1 MLKGLASIILNKAIN
16 KKAKLGFDFEKYII
30 GLFLGK
36 GKLAKVFRFENEE
49 SSQIFATKVV

>member
-1 MLKGLASIILNKAIN
+1 MLLGSASIILNKVIN

-36 GKLAKVFRFENEE
+36 GKLAKVFRFENKK
-49 SSQIFATKVV
+49 SFQIFATKVV